1 MRHLF
6 RISILLIIV
15 LMAFSSCGDE
25 PDGSWAPMKWINI
38 DNLTK
43 VDNVYVIPEGG
54 GTFTFECTNY
64 KFPWISSIME
74 NGVDENF
81 LLEIDTDFRKFR
93 GNWFEVQCINA
104 DLVVTIDPL
113 EADCHDRSL
122 TVVVTAG
129 DIFDTFVFQQQ
140 KGQ

>member
-64 KFPWISSIME
+64 KFPWISFIME
-74 NGVDENF
+74 NGVDENS
-81 LLEIDTDFRKFR
+81 LLEIDIDFRKFR

>member
-25 PDGSWAPMKWINI
+25 PDGNWAPMKWINI

-43 VDNVYVIPEGG
+43 VDNVYVIPEEG

-74 NGVDENF
+74 NGVDENS
-81 LLEIDTDFRKFR
+81 LEIIIEFRKFI

-104 DLVVTIDPL
+104 DLVITIDPL
-113 EADCHDRSL
+113 EADCNDRSL
-122 TVVVTAG
+122 TVLVTAG

-140 KGQ
+140 KTQ

>member
-43 VDNVYVIPEGG
+43 ADNVYVIPEGG
-54 GTFTFECTNY
+54 GTFTFGCTNY

-81 LLEIDTDFRKFR
+81 LLEIDNDFRKFR